1 MVVLAPQSRL
11 SREKQI
17 FFFLLFFL
25 FDIHVRAAVIS
36 SDLNILHFH
45 VYALHMRCVKAVSLK
60 ICLKKAQA
68 AGSHVS
74 GSFSFTLRSLV
85 M

>member
-1 MVVLAPQSRL
+1 MKNR
-11 SREKQI
+11 
-17 FFFLLFFL
+17 FFFPAFFL
-25 FDIHVRAAVIS
+25 FDSHVRAAAIS

-45 VYALHMRCVKAVSLK
+45 VYALHMRCVKAASLK
-60 ICLKKAQA
+60 ICLKKAALHGAQA